1 MLLYA
6 IFRTLYYPAASMHIF
21 VFSNLKPEKDPTL
34 PSSYRTISILNT
46 IGELF
51 EKILLSRI
59 LIEVITAQ

>member
-1 MLLYA
+1 
-6 IFRTLYYPAASMHIF
+6 MHIF